1 MEFNKNWLN
10 PFFVINC
17 LIQCRQERK
26 RREKEIRDYELKK
39 KQGSN
44 KQK

>member
-10 PFFVINC
+10 LFRVIKC

-26 RREKEIRDYELKK
+26 RQEKEIRDYELKK
-39 KQGSN
+39 KQGS
-44 KQK
+44 KHK

>member
-1 MEFNKNWLN
+1 MGFNKNWLN
-10 PFFVINC
+10 PFCGINC

-26 RREKEIRDYELKK
+26 KREKEIRDYELKK
-39 KQGSN
+39 KQGS